1 MKFLL
6 FVAFV
11 ATISTVNG
19 GKTARLLAA
28 MNAGMLNGM
37 IGGGLNP
44 ALMAGGGVGLIG
56 QAPFA
61 QFVPGVPALAL
72 RAPVPNVFPAAAVN
86 ALPFMGAPQMAQ
98 MNPPQQPQ
106 MLPFMGAPQMA
117 QMNPPQQPQMLPFMG
132 APQMAQMNPP
142 QQPQML
148 PFMGAPQMAQ
158 MNPPQQP
165 QMGMAGGAVQ
175 QQPPVQ
181 PDPLRRFRRQ
191 TLKSENTLK
200 TTVNTQIPAPEST
213 TVPPCNED
221 NNHLNY

>member
-117 QMNPPQQPQMLPFMG
+117 QMNPPQQPQM
-132 APQMAQMNPP
+132 
-142 QQPQML
+142 
-148 PFMGAPQMAQ
+148 
-158 MNPPQQP
+158 
-165 QMGMAGGAVQ
+165 GMAGGAVQ

>member
-86 ALPFMGAPQMAQ
+86 AVSLTHI
-98 MNPPQQPQ
+98 
-106 MLPFMGAPQMA
+106 
-117 QMNPPQQPQMLPFMG
+117 LPFMG

>member
-142 QQPQML
+142 QQPQM
-148 PFMGAPQMAQ
+148 
-158 MNPPQQP
+158 
-165 QMGMAGGAVQ
+165 GMAGGAVQ